1 MERKT
6 RAVRAAEG
14 EGQGG
19 RMDGKGEREAFQR
32 KRERERANRR
42 RSRQIS
48 AITAG

>member
-19 RMDGKGEREAFQR
+19 RMDGE
-32 KRERERANRR
+32 RERERGVPAEKGKRASEPPQVAAN
-42 RSRQIS
+42 
-48 AITAG
+48 